1 MYKPPN
7 AYSIQSY
14 MGRIW
19 NLWNFVAKSWMTLSK
34 WWPLMTWQGVSRLER
49 SGDWL
54 VADDPDVW
62 WWRRWRAWPGHWSPG
77 THGITLQ
84 TIYNQSDWEK
94 RKVWPRH
101 LQFNSMHY
109 NYHERLREFWE
120 KLLVVTFTLRNIN
133 IKGWTKWFSP
143 SSVSVLIIIMTLV

>member
-1 MYKPPN
+1 M
-7 AYSIQSY
+7 
-14 MGRIW
+14 
-19 NLWNFVAKSWMTLSK
+19 WNFVAKSWVMLSK

-49 SGDWL
+49 SEDWL

-109 NYHERLREFWE
+109 NYHERLREFW
-120 KLLVVTFTLRNIN
+120 KKIPVVTLRNIN
-133 IKGWTKWFSP
+133 KKRMNQM
-143 SSVSVLIIIMTLV
+143 VLTIIRLCTYYYYDSGLDVGVEKSNKSWW

>member
-1 MYKPPN
+1 MYKPPQYN
-7 AYSIQSY
+7 PTWA
-14 MGRIW
+14 
-19 NLWNFVAKSWMTLSK
+19 VCETCETLLPRVG
-34 WWPLMTWQGVSRLER
+34 WCWA
-49 SGDWL
+49 SGDHWWHGKEWADL
-54 VADDPDVW
+54 RDLETGSDDPDVW

-94 RKVWPRH
+94 RKVGPRH
-101 LQFNSMHY
+101 LQFNLMHY

-120 KLLVVTFTLRNIN
+120 KLLLVTFTLRNIN
-133 IKGWTKWFSP
+133 MKGWTKWFSP